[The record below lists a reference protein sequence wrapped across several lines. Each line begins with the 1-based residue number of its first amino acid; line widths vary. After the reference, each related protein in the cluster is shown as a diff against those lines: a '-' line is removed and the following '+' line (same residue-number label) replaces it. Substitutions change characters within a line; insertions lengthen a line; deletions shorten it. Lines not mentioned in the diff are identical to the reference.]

1 MIKGENVRIMIG
13 DKVVGFAESAQLT
26 FAEDDADTKSQT
38 YAMSAF
44 RTIEEHWRREK
55 QLEKWK
61 KHPVMHIQREFQ
73 VHPMNFEQIQELSQ
87 KGVILQWSYDVSRNP
102 TISIMLNDNHTTV
115 EDHGWL
121 LQDMEGRWWGM
132 DSGYHRM
139 LEEYKKIVIE
149 RYQILHSSL
158 FTSKK
163 SFKTDKKWQKLSIMP
178 RRIPLS
184 ERFR

>member
-1 MIKGENVRIMIG
+1 MKIEIDYNGA
-13 DKVVGFAESAQLT
+13 FAVCNIELMEEPGKIVN
-26 FAEDDADTKSQT
+26 FNDADTKSQT
-38 YAMSAF
+38 YALSAF

-102 TISIMLNDNHTTV
+102 TISSMLNDNHTTV

-132 DSGYHRM
+132 DDGYHRM
-139 LEEYKKIVIE
+139 LEEYQKIKMEDV
-149 RYQILHSSL
+149 
-158 FTSKK
+158 
-163 SFKTDKKWQKLSIMP
+163 
-178 RRIPLS
+178 
-184 ERFR
+184 